1 MKKNLI
7 TLRAPLKLNLQMFA
21 DGGDSGNGDGTGT
34 NGASTG
40 DNGGKQPQGSGKP
53 TDPPANP
60 PADPD
65 KPDPSAISFKSQS
78 ELDTLINDKIQAA
91 QAQWQQ
97 SQEQQ
102 KDYDKMT
109 PAEKQ
114 AFDLKKA
121 QDDLAAEKQKTLS
134 LTNKAALN
142 GRLAVDQLPGGLID
156 VFENVLGADDKTIDA
171 AYTKITGIFRDAVKS
186 GVDQRLAG
194 SAEKPGANGTG
205 AEQSMGETLAQ
216 QRNSNAKPAGDNPW
230 ASKNSG
236 AWGDKK

>member
-21 DGGDSGNGDGTGT
+21 EGGDGGNGGGTGT
-34 NGASTG
+34 DGAHAG
-40 DNGGKQPQGSGKP
+40 DNGGNQGEGTDKP
-53 TDPPANP
+53 TDPPTK
-60 PADPD
+60 PD
-65 KPDPSAISFKSQS
+65 KPDASAISFKSQT
-78 ELDTLINDKIQAA
+78 ELDALINTKIQAA

-97 SQEQQ
+97 NQQQQ

-171 AYTKITGIFRDAVKS
+171 AYTKITGIFRDAVKA
-186 GVDQRLAG
+186 GVDAKLAS
-194 SAEKPGANGTG
+194 SAGAPGAGGTG
-205 AEQSMGETLAQ
+205 SQALSAGAEAAKA
-216 QRNSNAKPAGDNPW
+216 RNEAHADIKDPWKTAK
-230 ASKNSG
+230 
-236 AWGDKK
+236 

>member
-134 LTNKAALN
+134 LTNKATLN
-142 GRLAVDQLPGGLID
+142 GRLAADQLPGSLID

-171 AYTKITGIFRDAVKS
+171 AYTKITGIFRDAVKA
-186 GVDQRLAG
+186 GVDAKLVGSAGAPGAG
-194 SAEKPGANGTG
+194 SSGNSTLSAG
-205 AEQSMGETLAQ
+205 AEAAKA
-216 QRNSNAKPAGDNPW
+216 RNEAHADIKDPWKTAK
-230 ASKNSG
+230 
-236 AWGDKK
+236 

>member
-21 DGGDSGNGDGTGT
+21 EGGDGGNSSGTGT
-34 NGASTG
+34 DGANAGNQSEGT
-40 DNGGKQPQGSGKP
+40 DNPN
-53 TDPPANP
+53 DPPATP

-65 KPDPSAISFKSQS
+65 KPNPSAVSFKSQA
-78 ELDTLINDKIQAA
+78 ELDTLINAKIQAA

-97 SQEQQ
+97 SQQRQ

-171 AYTKITGIFRDAVKS
+171 AYTKITGIFRDAVKA
-186 GVDQRLAG
+186 GVDAKLVGSAGAPGAG
-194 SAEKPGANGTG
+194 SSGNSTLSAG
-205 AEQSMGETLAQ
+205 AEAAKA
-216 QRNSNAKPAGDNPW
+216 RNEAHADIKDPWKTAK
-230 ASKNSG
+230 
-236 AWGDKK
+236 